1 MLTQARMA
9 RMLVAVSLV
18 LVACSSGGGGSS
30 AKRPSTA
37 ARLEIVSP
45 TPSEVTGPNVNVKFN
60 LIGATILPP
69 DQVTGPLRGDQGHI
83 HLRLDG
89 AGVQMAYGPE
99 MTLNNLT
106 PGPHTIVGEFVATDH
121 QPFTNRPTTAVVF
134 QVKS

>member
-1 MLTQARMA
+1 MLIQSRTRWALAMVLIA
-9 RMLVAVSLV
+9 AAVA
-18 LVACSSGGGGSS
+18 ACGSGGSNSGS
-30 AKRPSTA
+30 KRPSTD

-45 TPSEVTGPNVNVKFN
+45 TPSQVTGPNVDVKFN

-69 DQVTGPLRGDQGHI
+69 NQVTGPLRGDQGHI

-106 PGPHTIVGEFVATDH
+106 PGPHT
-121 QPFTNRPTTAVVF
+121 
-134 QVKS
+134 